1 MSDALCNVFCEVKI
15 MKRCIIASLIL
26 ILCARLV
33 FPVSSSLYEI
43 EALSTSDQYAIS
55 ETDTYESVAV
65 ISLSLTAE
73 YAVSQTYSVNAG
85 IELPVP
91 LSKVNGWM
99 LY

>member
-1 MSDALCNVFCEVKI
+1 
-15 MKRCIIASLIL
+15 MKTLIVMAVILLASASLL
-26 ILCARLV
+26 LAA
-33 FPVSSSLYEI
+33 SSELYEI
-43 EALSTSDQYAIS
+43 EALNTSDQYAIS

-73 YAVSQTYSVNAG
+73 YAVSQTYSVSAG
-85 IELPVP
+85 VELPVP

>member
-1 MSDALCNVFCEVKI
+1 
-15 MKRCIIASLIL
+15 MKTLIVMAFVLIASASLL
-26 ILCARLV
+26 LAA
-33 FPVSSSLYEI
+33 SSDLYEI

-73 YAVSQTYSVNAG
+73 NAVSQTYSVSAG
-85 IELPVP
+85 VELPVT
-91 LSKVNGWM
+91 LTNVNGWM